1 MKVNE
6 WIETHEITHYARSGY
21 VHVVPVMLV
30 GENAY
35 SCDEWLSGFAS
46 QYRKEPDGFWTFEGR
61 RIVCSAR
68 EFRHE
73 KV

>member
-1 MKVNE
+1 MKVNA
-6 WIETHEITHYARSGY
+6 WIETHEITHYAGGY

-30 GENAY
+30 GDNAY

-46 QYRKEPDGFWTFEGR
+46 QYRKEQDGSWTFEGR
-61 RIVCSAR
+61 RIVCSIKER
-68 EFRHE
+68 RHE